1 MKKSRGENCE
11 RYKND
16 GAEEL
21 QGNSFD
27 CHSINTAWYGVVG
40 RRYGQD
46 GLGDLYRVVCLRRDC
61 RESAGA
67 VTANPIRHRIPSQSV
82 SRSG

>member
-21 QGNSFD
+21 QGSSFD
-27 CHSINTAWYGVVG
+27 CHSINTAWYGSS
-40 RRYGQD
+40 D
-46 GLGDLYRVVCLRRDC
+46 GDMNRTAYGDLYRAVCLRRDC
-61 RESAGA
+61 RKSAGA
-67 VTANPIRHRIPSQSV
+67 LTANSIRHRIPSQSV